1 MEGEEGTTSNHQASS
16 PPAERVVAKCRMY
29 EAEFPERD
37 ELVMIRVLAAEEEFY
52 YRVALLEYNDREGI
66 ILRGELSGSRDR
78 AMRAS
83 AQRVGKEEVARVVRV
98 GQGRGYIDLSSLRPH
113 AHDSAVECSKRYRKA
128 KAEHCTMTHAAELL
142 LQQRESENGLTLEQL
157 YQRVGWP
164 LYAKYGHAYDA
175 FEKAAT
181 GEEDVFEG
189 IADVPADIKH
199 TLLHAI
205 QRHPQP
211 RPTAASAT
219 PFSRPDSPVGSSST
233 IIETHDT

>member
-1 MEGEEGTTSNHQASS
+1 MEGEEGTTNHQASS
-16 PPAERVVAKCRMY
+16 PPAERVVVAKCRMY

-37 ELVMIRVLAAEEEFY
+37 ELVMIRVLGAEEFY

-78 AMRAS
+78 AKRAS
-83 AQRVGKEEVARVVRV
+83 AQRVGQEEVARVVRV
-98 GQGRGYIDLSSLRPH
+98 DQERGYIDLASLRPSH
-113 AHDSAVECSKRYRKA
+113 AQDSAVACSKRYRKA
-128 KAEHCTMTHAAELL
+128 KAVHCIMTHAAEL
-142 LQQRESENGLTLEQL
+142 QRESESGLSLEQL

-175 FEKAAT
+175 FEKAAA
-181 GEEDVFEG
+181 GEEDIFEG
-189 IADVPADIKH
+189 IADLPADVKH
-199 TLLHAI
+199 TLLQAI

-211 RPTAASAT
+211 RPTAAASAT
-219 PFSRPDSPVGSSST
+219 L

>member
-1 MEGEEGTTSNHQASS
+1 MEGEEGTTNHHQASS
-16 PPAERVVAKCRMY
+16 PPAESVVVAKCRMY

-37 ELVMIRVLAAEEEFY
+37 ELVMIRVLAAEEFY
-52 YRVALLEYNDREGI
+52 HLVALLEYNDREGI

-78 AMRAS
+78 AKRAS
-83 AQRVGKEEVARVVRV
+83 AQRVGQEEVARVVRV
-98 GQGRGYIDLSSLRPH
+98 DQGRGYIDLSSLRPH
-113 AHDSAVECSKRYRKA
+113 AQDSAVECSKRYRKA
-128 KAEHCTMTHAAELL
+128 KAVHCIMTHAAELL

-175 FEKAAT
+175 FELAAT
-181 GEEDVFEG
+181 GEEDIFEG

-199 TLLHAI
+199 TLLQAI

-211 RPTAASAT
+211 RPTALS
-219 PFSRPDSPVGSSST
+219 PDSPVRSSST

>member
-1 MEGEEGTTSNHQASS
+1 
-16 PPAERVVAKCRMY
+16 MY

-37 ELVMIRVLAAEEEFY
+37 ELVMIRVLAAEEFY

-78 AMRAS
+78 AKRAS
-83 AQRVGKEEVARVVRV
+83 AQRVGQEEVARVVRV
-98 GQGRGYIDLSSLRPH
+98 DQGRGYIDLSSLRPH
-113 AHDSAVECSKRYRKA
+113 AQDSAVACSKRYRKA
-128 KAEHCTMTHAAELL
+128 KAVHCIMTHAAELL
-142 LQQRESENGLTLEQL
+142 LQQQQRESENGLTLEQL

-175 FEKAAT
+175 FEKAAA
-181 GEEDVFEG
+181 GEEDIFEG

-199 TLLHAI
+199 TLLQAI

-219 PFSRPDSPVGSSST
+219 LSPDPPVRSSS
-233 IIETHDT
+233 IIITETHDT